1 MVIIMSKLAVID
13 LGTSV
18 INVLVGEIDREKY
31 TVLYEEKIIRATAQ
45 EPLDSIRI
53 SLEEQK
59 NIVDTMVAIR
69 KKLDAEGVRFM
80 VAKATSLLRDAPNAA
95 EVIKAICSETDIQVE
110 IISGIDE
117 AMLIYQGVGSSC
129 GLTDRN
135 SLIVDIGG
143 GSVECII
150 FNHLESLWAGS
161 FRLGVRR
168 VAAQF
173 PYNAPITPLQVALL
187 EDYYRTALAQLF
199 VETKLYRPSQLVGSS
214 GAFRTL
220 LMLYTSYYGA
230 SAIET
235 NSNIKRV
242 SAEQFFKIYEI
253 IRTTP
258 VDIWQKQLAV
268 EPVFLKL
275 IPLSSVLIKV
285 IIKACNLKEIIISD
299 NALRTGLFMQEWNR
313 LKQKKLI

>member
-1 MVIIMSKLAVID
+1 MSKLAVID
-13 LGTSV
+13 LGTNV

-31 TVLYEEKIIRATAQ
+31 TVLYEEKIIRAMIQ
-45 EPLDSIRI
+45 EPLNSTHI

-69 KKLDAEGVRFM
+69 KKLDAEGVHFM

-95 EVIKAICSETDIQVE
+95 EVIKAICFETDIEVE
-110 IISGIDE
+110 VISGIDE
-117 AMLIYQGVGSSC
+117 AMLIYQGVRSSFK
-129 GLTDRN
+129 LTDKDG
-135 SLIVDIGG
+135 LIVDIGG

-150 FNHLESLWAGS
+150 FDHLQPLWAGS
-161 FRLGVRR
+161 FKLGIRH

-173 PYNAPITPLQVALL
+173 PYSAPITPLQVAIL
-187 EDYYRTALAQLF
+187 EDYYRTALAPLF
-199 VETKLYRPSQLVGSS
+199 VETKLHKPSQLVGSS

-220 LMLYTSYYGA
+220 LMLYRCYYGA

-235 NSNIKRV
+235 NSSLKRV

-258 VDIWQKQLAV
+258 VNIWQKQLDI

-275 IPLSSVLIKV
+275 IPLSAVFIKV
-285 IIKACNLKEIIISD
+285 IIKACHLKEIIISD
-299 NALRTGLFMQEWNR
+299 NALRTGLFIQEWNLLR
-313 LKQKKLI
+313 QKNLI